1 MLLRVREYCRQFP
14 VTAVC
19 LALCVG
25 LYVAAHVCGWHWGVE
40 YNDAIWRLGS
50 VARLHLVAP
59 QKFDL
64 PAGPSGLF
72 DLWSWELWRI
82 WVTNFHHA
90 GGLIHLAMNMSALIM
105 FGAMLE
111 SRLGTWRYVLLIVFG
126 AGASIIPECL
136 LGNGAAGF
144 SGVLCAMFG
153 LLLVVREQDEQIALA
168 IPPSAVRFTFVFLFG
183 CILVT
188 YLEWVAIAN
197 AAHFSGLAW
206 GWLAGQAYYGRWST
220 RFPLWT
226 IFVCAQVLLIPA
238 LYLCAVP
245 FWNGTYY
252 WYMAKTHEKDPQRR
266 LELYAKAIEIDPGLE
281 DGWVYL
287 AAAYSE
293 QGRSQDAWTTAVRG
307 LNHNR
312 SSSQT
317 QKLVVQLWRM
327 FRTRPERTEALATLQ
342 KIFGDDAPNWYKPLG
357 MLGTGQQ
364 VQLDPGRP
372 PTVPLVDWRAGLPA
386 VMEKRRPLIHI
397 RETPPAVRNLDAP
410 AVNPDDEES
419 AAVGTTL

>member
-19 LALCVG
+19 LSLCVG
-25 LYVAAHVCGWHWGVE
+25 LYVAAMAYSWLEDVD
-40 YNDAIWRLGS
+40 YSDAIWQLGS

-59 QKFDL
+59 QHLDL
-64 PAGPSGLF
+64 PPGPSGLF

-82 WVTNFHHA
+82 WVTSFHHV
-90 GGLIHLAMNMSALIM
+90 GLLHLAMNSSALIM

-111 SRLGTWRYVLLIVFG
+111 SRLGALRYVLFIVFG
-126 AGASIIPECL
+126 ACVSMIPECL
-136 LGNGAAGF
+136 MGVGAAGF

-153 LLLVVREQDEQIALA
+153 LLLVIRERDEQIALA
-168 IPPSAVRFTFVFLFG
+168 IPPTAVRFTFVFLFG

-188 YLEWVAIAN
+188 HLELYPIAN

-206 GWLAGQAYYGRWST
+206 GWLAGQAYYGRWSE
-220 RFPLWT
+220 RYPLRT
-226 IFVCAQVLLIPA
+226 IFVCAHVLMIPA

-252 WYMAKTHEKDPQRR
+252 WYMAKTHEEDPQRR
-266 LELYAKAIEIDPGLE
+266 LDLYAKAIEIDPGLE
-281 DGWVYL
+281 DGWFYL
-287 AAAYSE
+287 AVAYSE
-293 QGRSQDAWTTAVRG
+293 EGRKQDAWTTAVRG
-307 LNHNR
+307 LNYNR

-317 QKLVVQLWRM
+317 QKLVAQLWQM
-327 FRTRPERTEALATLQ
+327 YRTRSERTEALATLK
-342 KIFGDDAPNWYKPLG
+342 KIFGDDAPKWYKPLG

-372 PTVPLVDWRAGLPA
+372 PTVPFVDWRAGAPTVA
-386 VMEKRRPLIHI
+386 ERREPLIHV
-397 RETPPAVRNLDAP
+397 RETPPPVRNLDAP
-410 AVNPDDEES
+410 AVDPDDEES